1 MAGEILKYEVKDELV
16 AITKTQGG
24 QLTPAAVVDAAR
36 PRNSPLHEY
45 FDWSDTSAAEKF
57 RLLQARQLIRTVVTM
72 LPSRNGPQ
80 QTVRAFVSLPDDRS
94 KREGYRLLT
103 TVIRNKDLRHKMLKG
118 ALREAQSFANRY
130 RHLKE
135 CAKVVGAIEEF
146 EEDVGDLVE

>member
-16 AITKTQGG
+16 AITKMQGG

-72 LPSRNGPQ
+72 LPSKNGPQ
-80 QTVRAFVSLPDDRS
+80 RTIRAFVSLPDDRS
-94 KREGYRLLT
+94 KREGYRLT
-103 TVIRNKDLRHKMLKG
+103 TEVIRSKDLRVKLLKG

-135 CAKVVGAIEEF
+135 CAGVVSAIDEF
-146 EEDVGDLVE
+146 EEEIADVVE